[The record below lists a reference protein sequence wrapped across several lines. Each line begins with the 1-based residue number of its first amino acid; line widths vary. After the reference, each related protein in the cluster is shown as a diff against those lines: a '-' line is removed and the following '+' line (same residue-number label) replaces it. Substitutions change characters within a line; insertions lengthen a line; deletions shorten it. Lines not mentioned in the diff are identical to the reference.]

1 MTEHD
6 AICISALHQI
16 FSDEEHLS
24 EQQKDIIL
32 MYAYGYTLNE
42 IADFKGLKPSTV
54 RKYLDSVRAELG
66 GVSLAGIR
74 TLVLIRTNALLVS
87 SLSRISERGNLGN
100 DSNLLI
106 VFYVQIMPDDL
117 VMQLHR

>member
-74 TLVLIRTNALLVS
+74 TLVIIRTNALLVS
-87 SLSRISERGNLGN
+87 SLSRISERGNL
-100 DSNLLI
+100 
-106 VFYVQIMPDDL
+106 
-117 VMQLHR
+117 